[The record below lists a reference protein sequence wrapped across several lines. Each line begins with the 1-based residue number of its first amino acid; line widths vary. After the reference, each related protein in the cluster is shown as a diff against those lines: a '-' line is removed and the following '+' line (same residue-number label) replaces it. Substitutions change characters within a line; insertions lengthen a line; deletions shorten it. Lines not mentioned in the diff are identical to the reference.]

1 MIDQL
6 TINRLEATPIEGVA
20 EHLGLQVNRH
30 KCLCPF
36 HEDSHPSLTF
46 NTYKNRY
53 RCYVCDAHGG
63 VIDLVRNVKGVGF
76 REACNWIDSGI
87 ADAIREQRTMFKQ
100 KPKKIYPPDVA
111 WLSTLVQ
118 PRVLNEDARRFL
130 FEERKLDERVIA
142 WCGLSSIDY
151 PAPCWRYGRPFYD
164 APSLLIPYYDMD
176 GHLMSVQSRYLGT
189 EDRPRFKFPRGSN
202 CHVYGMQILR
212 YLRPGEELWITEGC
226 SDCWAMLSAGKK
238 AIAIPS
244 ATLLKDKD
252 IEPLRGLNLHMAP
265 DQDKPGERLFLEL
278 RERLPQLV
286 HHQLP
291 SGYKDFGQYYS
302 SAFSNRV
309 AMVDTATLN
318 RRATDASA
326 FPTTAKPC
334 RGPQVSVIGYG
345 MATRRDGILCR
356 LSRGPR
362 TERRQGM
369 PSLQE
374 ANSQRPTA
382 NSQQPTVNNQQP
394 MLNVKC

>member
-20 EHLGLQVNRH
+20 ERLGLQVNRH

-63 VIDLVRNVKGVGF
+63 VIDLVMKLRGCQF
-76 REACNWIDSGI
+76 REACEWLEGGGMLSGI
-87 ADAIREQRTMFKQ
+87 TTRVRPEHQQKQAQAI
-100 KPKKIYPPDVA
+100 IDIA
-111 WLSTLVQ
+111 WLTGLMQ
-118 PRVLNEDARRFL
+118 PKVLNEEARRFL
-130 FEERKLDERVIA
+130 YAERHLDERVIA
-142 WCGLSSIDY
+142 WCGLSSISY
-151 PAPCWRYGRPFYD
+151 PTPCWRYGKPFYD

-189 EDRPRFKFPRGSN
+189 EDKPRFKFPRGSN

-212 YLRPGEELWITEGC
+212 YLREGEELWITEGC

-265 DQDKPGERLFLEL
+265 DNDMPGERLFLAL

-286 HHQLP
+286 RHQLP
-291 SGYKDFGQYYS
+291 GGFKDVGAYYA

-309 AMVDTATLN
+309 AKADDPVVSGRPMLPLSPPRQSRVG
-318 RRATDASA
+318 
-326 FPTTAKPC
+326 
-334 RGPQVSVIGYG
+334 GPNGQ
-345 MATRRDGILCR
+345 
-356 LSRGPR
+356 
-362 TERRQGM
+362 Q
-369 PSLQE
+369 
-374 ANSQRPTA
+374 PTA
-382 NSQQPTVNNQQP
+382 N
-394 MLNVKC
+394 VKC

>member
-20 EHLGLQVNRH
+20 ERLGLQVNRH

-36 HEDSHPSLTF
+36 HEDSRPSLTF

-53 RCYVCDAHGG
+53 RCFVCDAHGG
-63 VIDLVRNVKGVGF
+63 VIDLVRHIRNCGF
-76 REACNWIDSGI
+76 REACQWLDGGGILGGIVPKIRPEHQQKQAQAIIDI
-87 ADAIREQRTMFKQ
+87 
-100 KPKKIYPPDVA
+100 A
-111 WLSTLVQ
+111 WLTSLIQ
-118 PRVLNEDARRFL
+118 PKVLNEEARRFL
-130 FEERKLDERVIA
+130 YAERHLDERVIA
-142 WCGLSSIDY
+142 WCGISSINR
-151 PAPCWRYGRPFYD
+151 PTPCWRYGKPFYD

-176 GHLMSVQSRYLGT
+176 GRLMSVQSRYLGT

-212 YLRPGEELWITEGC
+212 YLREGEELWITEGC

-286 HHQLP
+286 RHQLP
-291 SGYKDFGQYYS
+291 SGFKDYGVYY
-302 SAFSNRV
+302 AEFVKNR
-309 AMVDTATLN
+309 
-318 RRATDASA
+318 
-326 FPTTAKPC
+326 
-334 RGPQVSVIGYG
+334 
-345 MATRRDGILCR
+345 
-356 LSRGPR
+356 
-362 TERRQGM
+362 
-369 PSLQE
+369 
-374 ANSQRPTA
+374 
-382 NSQQPTVNNQQP
+382 
-394 MLNVKC
+394 

>member
-1 MIDQL
+1 MIEKYVID
-6 TINRLEATPIEGVA
+6 RLEATPIEGVA
-20 EHLGLQVNRH
+20 EHLGLRVERH
-30 KCLCPF
+30 KCLCPW
-36 HEDSHPSLTF
+36 HEDSRPSLTF

-63 VIDLVRNVKGVGF
+63 VIDLVRHIRNCGF
-76 REACNWIDSGI
+76 REACQWLDGGGILGGIVSRIRPEHQQKQAQAIIDI
-87 ADAIREQRTMFKQ
+87 
-100 KPKKIYPPDVA
+100 A
-111 WLSTLVQ
+111 WLTGLMQ
-118 PRVLNEDARRFL
+118 PRVLNEEARRFL
-130 FEERKLDERVIA
+130 YAERHLDERVIA
-142 WCGLSSIDY
+142 WCGISSINR
-151 PAPCWRYGRPFYD
+151 PTPCWRYGKPFYD

-212 YLRPGEELWITEGC
+212 YLREGEELWITEGC

-291 SGYKDFGQYYS
+291 SGYKDFGAYH
-302 SAFSNRV
+302 AEF
-309 AMVDTATLN
+309 
-318 RRATDASA
+318 
-326 FPTTAKPC
+326 
-334 RGPQVSVIGYG
+334 
-345 MATRRDGILCR
+345 
-356 LSRGPR
+356 
-362 TERRQGM
+362 
-369 PSLQE
+369 
-374 ANSQRPTA
+374 
-382 NSQQPTVNNQQP
+382 
-394 MLNVKC
+394 VKKR